1 MMKVKSGGGEK
12 KMERKGFKT
21 THTELK
27 VERKNSQPKS

>member
-1 MMKVKSGGGEK
+1 MIKVKGGGAEK

-27 VERKNSQPKS
+27 VEKKKK